1 MFHFSLLER
10 MIWMRLDKFLSQ
22 TGFGSRKEA
31 KALLKKKV
39 VAVNGELAKEGKQS
53 IDVEK
58 DRISVQGKI
67 ITYQEYYY
75 YMLNKPQGVISA
87 TEDKSQR
94 TVLDLFKKEDYRM
107 DLFPVGR
114 LDKDTVGLLLIT
126 NDGALAHELLSP
138 KKHVD
143 KTYIAKIEGKVT
155 NEDVQIFALGMQL
168 ANQEQCL
175 PAQLTILNSE
185 HLPETQTLISL
196 VIQEGKFHQVKRM
209 FEAVNK
215 KVVALKRIKMGPL
228 QLDETLKKGQYRS
241 LTNHEIALLKEH
253 QTRKNE

>member
-1 MFHFSLLER
+1 
-10 MIWMRLDKFLSQ
+10 MRLDKFLSQ

-39 VAVNGELAKEGKQS
+39 VAVNGELARDGKQR
-53 IDVEK
+53 INIEK
-58 DRISVQGKI
+58 DLISVQGEVV
-67 ITYQEYYY
+67 TYQEYYY

-94 TVLDLFKKEDYRM
+94 TVLDLLKIEDYRT

-155 NEDVQIFALGMQL
+155 NEDVQIFACGLQL
-168 ANQEQCL
+168 ANQEQCQ
-175 PAQLTILNSE
+175 PAQLTILDSE

-215 KVVALKRIKMGPL
+215 KVISLKRTKMGPI
-228 QLDETLKKGQYRS
+228 QLDEALKEGQYRA
-241 LTNHEIALLKEH
+241 LTDHELALLKEH
-253 QTRKNE
+253 QTVKSK